1 MKTVYISNSGNDK
14 NDGFSPAKPVH
25 SWKRALKLQGGD
37 NMIDIHVTGEAA
49 KRITKEI
56 VKRALA
62 ISRQSPMVIFASTS
76 LSLIPVDAPAPLTTE
91 PL

>member
-1 MKTVYISNSGNDK
+1 MKTVYISNSGDDR
-14 NDGFSPAKPVH
+14 NDGFSPHKPVH
-25 SWKRALKLQGGD
+25 SSKRALKRQGGD
-37 NMIDIHVTGEAA
+37 NTIDIHVTGEAA

-62 ISRQSPMVIFASTS
+62 ISRQSPVVIFAFTS
-76 LSLIPVDAPAPLTTE
+76 LPLIQSTPL